1 MILVTGGCRSGKS
14 EFAENL
20 TKEGGSRFL
29 YMATAKITDEAMAE
43 RVRRHQ
49 DRRSAAWDVHE
60 GYVNLEDVL
69 RKNAGKYDGILLD
82 SASTM
87 VTNLLFDIIGDAD
100 WDSFDFSA
108 VDYKAAEEKISE
120 YFKEF
125 ISAAASC
132 GTKLVVVTDEIGLGV
147 IPETYLGRA
156 FRDILGRTNQLLAAA
171 AQDVWF
177 VVSGIPVAV
186 KRNGSI
192 AGGAQA

>member
-14 EFAENL
+14 EFAERL
-20 TKEGGSRFL
+20 TKTGGSRFL

-49 DRRSAAWDVHE
+49 ARRTDAWDVHE

-69 RKNAGKYDGILLD
+69 VSEAEKYDGILLD

-87 VTNLLFDIIGDAD
+87 VTNLLLDDIGDAD
-100 WDSFDFSA
+100 WDSFDFST
-108 VDYKAAEEKISE
+108 VDYKAAEEKIVE
-120 YFKEF
+120 QFLRFAE
-125 ISAAASC
+125 AAKTC

-147 IPETYLGRA
+147 VPDTYLGRA
-156 FRDILGRTNQLLAAA
+156 FRDILGRINQLLAAA
-171 AQDVWF
+171 AEDVWF

-186 KRNGSI
+186 KKDGQT
-192 AGGAQA
+192 AGGIR